1 MVTLSAFALGAS
13 IAGQIHANPFATTPF
28 SAPTV
33 LPFAPA
39 ITYTTPPHT
48 RQQIAA
54 STFPAGSLRSPR
66 SKSKGRRARRARAKA
81 KKVEAQN
88 APKQKQFPETL
99 QGVTKE
105 IGTAT
110 SASNTA
116 NYSPV
121 SGVLPTTTS
130 MALRDTSS
138 KVGNEPSMVEAECHI
153 SHAPGSDTD
162 CHMNKVL

>member
-1 MVTLSAFALGAS
+1 MQTHLRQLHSLLRPYCHSLLQLPIPHHHILGSKSLLRRFLPGVFVA
-13 IAGQIHANPFATTPF
+13 HARKAKAEEPEEQEPK
-28 SAPTV
+28 PK
-33 LPFAPA
+33 
-39 ITYTTPPHT
+39 
-48 RQQIAA
+48 
-54 STFPAGSLRSPR
+54 R
-66 SKSKGRRARRARAKA
+66 SKPRMP
-81 KKVEAQN
+81 
-88 APKQKQFPETL
+88 PKQKQFPETL

-153 SHAPGSDTD
+153 SHAPGSHTD